1 MKILTNLLWAIVAQ
15 IVAIPFVADWIIA
28 RAQRTPYFHL
38 PGYME
43 RWWFFNR
50 YDATDK
56 GRRYRWLPSI
66 RVHHILRADLDR
78 NLHDH
83 PWNARTILLRGGYV
97 ETRLSNDVHVRHWRG
112 AGDTAQLRF
121 GEFHKI
127 DWVSPGGVWTLF
139 LTWDYQG
146 TWGFL
151 VGDFKVPHREYDRR
165 VKAGECLRPP
175 TGWWCSREPGHDGPC
190 AAHRIVTPR
199 TQP

>member
-1 MKILTNLLWAIVAQ
+1 MKTLTNLLWAIVAQ
-15 IVAIPFVADWIIA
+15 IVAIPFIANWIIA

-56 GRRYRWLPSI
+56 GRRYRWLPSM

-78 NLHDH
+78 HLHDH
-83 PWNARTILLRGGYV
+83 PWNARTIILRGMYV
-97 ETRLSNDVHVRHWRG
+97 ESRLHYHVQGMSRIRWIRERG
-112 AGDTAQLRF
+112 ATARLNY

-127 DWVSPGGVWTLF
+127 EFVPPGGVWTLF

-151 VGDFKVPHREYDRR
+151 VDGRKVPHREYE
-165 VKAGECLRPP
+165 A
-175 TGWWCSREPGHDGPC
+175 
-190 AAHRIVTPR
+190 
-199 TQP
+199 TQ